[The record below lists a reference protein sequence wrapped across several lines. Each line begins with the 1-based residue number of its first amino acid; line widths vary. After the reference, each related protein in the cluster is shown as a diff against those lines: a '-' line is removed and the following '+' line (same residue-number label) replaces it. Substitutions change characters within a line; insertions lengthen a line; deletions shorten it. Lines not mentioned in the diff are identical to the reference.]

1 MKKEELKKNNTDKQ
15 SLSDQIEGRNS
26 VLELLES
33 NRDINKIFI
42 ARGERHGS
50 INKIIAKAKERKIV
64 IVEVESQK
72 LNAISETE
80 NHQGVIAIVPPFNYC
95 EVEDILEEAK

>member
-33 NRDINKIFI
+33 NRDINKSFY
-42 ARGERHGS
+42 S
-50 INKIIAKAKERKIV
+50 
-64 IVEVESQK
+64 
-72 LNAISETE
+72 
-80 NHQGVIAIVPPFNYC
+80 
-95 EVEDILEEAK
+95 